1 MSIKFNYRER
11 CPKNWNFL
19 FHFYTRVT
27 RFQQEKT
34 LWITIKSPRLK
45 LKSQSAHA
53 LTWWWEPWILCRPKL
68 YWKVASL
75 PFRFS
80 VYFNYTSELYI
91 RQEHKL
97 IWLEELYI
105 EALYFH
111 SIRRRR
117 NEFEAILVHTSAR
130 PSASQSHSTIDGL
143 RNQIYMWLGTNIPNF
158 QMGPLTLFGSTLS
171 LLEFEKKIFGSR
183 QYLVGY

>member
-1 MSIKFNYRER
+1 MKSECYSVDLIISI
-11 CPKNWNFL
+11 
-19 FHFYTRVT
+19 
-27 RFQQEKT
+27 
-34 LWITIKSPRLK
+34 ISSRLK

-171 LLEFEKKIFGSR
+171 LLEFEKKIFG
-183 QYLVGY
+183 

>member
-1 MSIKFNYRER
+1 MKSECYSVDLIISI
-11 CPKNWNFL
+11 
-19 FHFYTRVT
+19 
-27 RFQQEKT
+27 
-34 LWITIKSPRLK
+34 ISSRLK

-80 VYFNYTSELYI
+80 VYYNYTSELYI
-91 RQEHKL
+91 RQEQKL
-97 IWLEELYI
+97 IWLEELHI

-143 RNQIYMWLGTNIPNF
+143 RNQIYMWLGTNISTF
-158 QMGPLTLFGSTLS
+158 QMGPSYTVRFDAVTARIW
-171 LLEFEKKIFGSR
+171 KRIFGSR

>member
-1 MSIKFNYRER
+1 MKSECYSVDLI
-11 CPKNWNFL
+11 
-19 FHFYTRVT
+19 
-27 RFQQEKT
+27 
-34 LWITIKSPRLK
+34 ITIKSPRLK

-91 RQEHKL
+91 RQEQKL

-117 NEFEAILVHTSAR
+117 SEFEAILVHTSIR

-158 QMGPLTLFGSTLS
+158 QMGPLTLFG
-171 LLEFEKKIFGSR
+171 
-183 QYLVGY
+183 